1 MVSAVI
7 VFVVMFAL
15 DIAWAR
21 YTMSASKEKEIEASV
36 WASLILVFSSIVT
49 IGYVSNPWLILP
61 AVAGA
66 FVGTYVGIKY
76 KKAAGS

>member
-1 MVSAVI
+1 MLSAI
-7 VFVVMFAL
+7 VVFTVMFAL
-15 DIAWAR
+15 DIVWAR
-21 YTMSASKEKEIEASV
+21 YTMSASRERAIEASV
-36 WASLILVFSSIVT
+36 WASLIIVLSSIVT
-49 IGYVSNPWLILP
+49 ISYVSNPWLILP